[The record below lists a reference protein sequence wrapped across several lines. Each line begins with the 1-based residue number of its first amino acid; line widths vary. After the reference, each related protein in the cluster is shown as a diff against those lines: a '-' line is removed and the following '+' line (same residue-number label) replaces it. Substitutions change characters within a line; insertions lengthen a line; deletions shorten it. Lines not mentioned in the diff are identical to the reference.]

1 MQATVVAAGS
11 RAAISCAKF
20 GPETTATLSV
30 STLVISAIT
39 SVMRSAVPS
48 STPLIS
54 DTKMESVGIDKL
66 QAERFPRKVWAGI
79 ASTTRSA
86 SVKALSGF
94 VVARMFLGRVSSGK
108 YAWLMCVELMSSAIA
123 ALRAQ
128 SETSHPASARIIE
141 KTDPQEPAPI
151 TATRIMTL
159 LSFEVQFDDLVEQQV
174 GLRHVA
180 HSIF

>member
-1 MQATVVAAGS
+1 
-11 RAAISCAKF
+11 
-20 GPETTATLSV
+20 
-30 STLVISAIT
+30 
-39 SVMRSAVPS
+39 
-48 STPLIS
+48 
-54 DTKMESVGIDKL
+54 
-66 QAERFPRKVWAGI
+66 
-79 ASTTRSA
+79 
-86 SVKALSGF
+86 
-94 VVARMFLGRVSSGK
+94 
-108 YAWLMCVELMSSAIA
+108 MCVELMSSAIA

-159 LSFEVQFDDLVEQQV
+159 LSFEVQFDDLVEQPV